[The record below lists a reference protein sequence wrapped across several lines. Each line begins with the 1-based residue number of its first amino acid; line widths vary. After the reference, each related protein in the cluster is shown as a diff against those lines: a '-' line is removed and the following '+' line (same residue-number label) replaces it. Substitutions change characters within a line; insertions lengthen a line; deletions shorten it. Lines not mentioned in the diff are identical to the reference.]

1 MSEAMPGM
9 VDSSDNL
16 GEADLREDSLEL
28 VLEIRAATD
37 SQRFY
42 IYRRLETLAGLLG
55 GTCSYSEAYPGW
67 ACNPTSPL
75 TRLASRVHREL
86 YGSEPRLTTI
96 HAGLEPGCLLASDPN
111 LDAISIGPNLWNL
124 HTVEESLSISSV
136 RRFYEY
142 LQHVLTAIRTRRMP
156 NG

>member
-1 MSEAMPGM
+1 MNPLILVIIA
-9 VDSSDNL
+9 VLLL
-16 GEADLREDSLEL
+16 GGGGSG
-28 VLEIRAATD
+28 
-37 SQRFY
+37 
-42 IYRRLETLAGLLG
+42 LAGLLG

-67 ACNPTSPL
+67 TCNPTSPL

-156 NG
+156 NGT